1 MQFVADICEVAV
13 ERPAYQ
19 EMTALGAARLAAFGA
34 GLTDSLAARETAAPA
49 CWRPQMESAERERLL
64 GGWRAAVRAAM
75 IAAA

>member
-1 MQFVADICEVAV
+1 VTV

-34 GLTDSLAARETAAPA
+34 GLIDTLAARETAAPA
-49 CWRPQMESAERERLL
+49 CWRPQMDPAERERLL

-75 IAAA
+75 IATA